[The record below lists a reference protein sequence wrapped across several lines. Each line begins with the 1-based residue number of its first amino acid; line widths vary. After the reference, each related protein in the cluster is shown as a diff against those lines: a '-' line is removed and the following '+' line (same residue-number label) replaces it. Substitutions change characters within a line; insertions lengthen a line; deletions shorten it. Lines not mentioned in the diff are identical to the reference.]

1 MLQQPLS
8 TALSK
13 LQKENK
19 PALSAFLIAFSI
31 LFPLSCQ
38 WSQAHMMLLTHFP
51 LSKPAHLSLQRAH
64 PDGQLSSISHSTTPS
79 KCVHPSLS
87 AGPLVKG

>member
-1 MLQQPLS
+1 MLQQPLC

-13 LQKENK
+13 VQKENK
-19 PALSAFLIAFSI
+19 PALSTFLISFPI

-38 WSQAHMMLLTHFP
+38 WSRAHVMLLTHFP
-51 LSKPAHLSLQRAH
+51 LTKPAHLSLQHAH

-87 AGPLVKG
+87 AGLLVKG